1 MNTRIRI
8 ATIVLSVA
16 VLAGCTTMS
25 EGEFNNV
32 QAVVGG
38 SPAGKRTAI
47 KECMER
53 EGHLPLST
61 QRETAEMFN
70 INLANYPATYCTRL
84 WNAVA
89 SGRITYADYRKLSM
103 STADSS
109 KVIRI
114 MQGR

>member
-1 MNTRIRI
+1 MNTRIRF
-8 ATIVLSVA
+8 ATIILGVA

-38 SPAGKRTAI
+38 SPAGKRATI
-47 KECMER
+47 KECIER
-53 EGHLPLST
+53 ERAMPLST
-61 QRETAEMFN
+61 QRETAEVFN

-89 SGRITYADYRKLSM
+89 SGRITYADYRKLSTP
-103 STADSS
+103 TADSS